1 MRNPILQI
9 PEPHVPDE
17 ARELLREAIRQLDRA
32 EVYLA
37 AVTFMD
43 LHDREG
49 QAEVRLLRR
58 DLQHLRQRFVDRRDQ
73 VIE

>member
-1 MRNPILQI
+1 
-9 PEPHVPDE
+9 
-17 ARELLREAIRQLDRA
+17 
-32 EVYLA
+32 
-37 AVTFMD
+37 MD